1 METASFAITPTQLAE
16 AFPDF
21 DVHKEGTGADH
32 MVTILVDGPEKEAW
46 TCDSRVTP
54 ILAADTTNL
63 AVIAVKRAINNGERK
78 KRGCCT
84 VS

>member
-1 METASFAITPTQLAE
+1 
-16 AFPDF
+16 
-21 DVHKEGTGADH
+21 

-78 KRGCCT
+78 KQGCCT